1 MAIFIFR
8 HKAQVTFS
16 ADETI
21 HIKGVIIQMYKK
33 IVPVILLSVALTACG
48 SANKEATPAA
58 ESKTVATNE
67 SATTTAPTTATEETV
82 TENTDVQ
89 KADAVEM
96 KTYEGENFSIDYP
109 ASWVEYDTT
118 AFNQPSI
125 KVAFND
131 PAPKVQFADN
141 VNVTV
146 NAVDPN
152 ATIKQVVDTT
162 LAYYEQDTTNMAN
175 FKLLSNDQ
183 DASQNQAVIVGQYTQ
198 AQAKVDIALVQAI
211 VADQG
216 TLYTLSI
223 SMSKDT
229 YKNGGKEQA
238 EQMIKA
244 FKIADNS

>member
-1 MAIFIFR
+1 
-8 HKAQVTFS
+8 
-16 ADETI
+16 
-21 HIKGVIIQMYKK
+21 MYKK

-48 SANKEATPAA
+48 SANKEATPAT
-58 ESKTVATNE
+58 ESNTVATNE
-67 SATTTAPTTATEETV
+67 SATTTAPTTTTEETV
-82 TENTDVQ
+82 TENSDVQ

-96 KTYEGENFSIDYP
+96 KTYKADDFSIDYP

-146 NAVDPN
+146 APVDAN

-162 LAYYEQDTTNMAN
+162 LAYYQQDTTNMAN

-183 DASQNQAVIVGQYTQ
+183 DATRNVGIIVGEYKQ
-198 AQAKVDIALVQAI
+198 AQVNVVLTQAI
-211 VADQG
+211 VADHG

-229 YKNGGKEQA
+229 YDKGGKEQTQ
-238 EQMIKA
+238 QMLTA
-244 FKIADNS
+244 FRTADNS